1 MASSIPT
8 GTGFHLAG
16 GGGGG
21 GSTDALTVY
30 ASGTAGEAIAVGDV
44 LRFDR
49 SGGANAGRLLKAQA
63 LSATSGVAADVV
75 GVAKT
80 AAAGAGSAVEYFLA
94 GSVAGAVDAAPGR
107 DGQRLQA
114 LPFRGDPGRRH
125 AHGAL
130 WRGRGGGAG
139 RLPCGGGRRFDHA
152 RAGGPPEHHRP
163 VVILPTCDVFRA

>member
-16 GGGGG
+16 SGGGG

-94 GSVAGAVDAAPGR
+94 GSVAGAVDAAPAATANGS
-107 DGQRLQA
+107 RLYLSA
-114 LPFRGDPGRRH
+114 ATPGVGTLT
-125 AHGAL
+125 APS
-130 WRGRGGGAG
+130 GAG
-139 RLPCGGGRRFDHA
+139 EAVVLVGFLVGADGASTTPA
-152 RAGGPPEHHRP
+152 LVLRP
-163 VVILPTCDVFRA
+163 SIIALL